1 MHLFYILHP
10 SFCSTIYYLIYNN
23 LLNIRAE
30 KERKK
35 AEKAAKKAA
44 QKAAEEEANRID
56 EVTYLSTSEQDT
68 YAPYGDMSIV
78 MSRSRSGRD
87 FVDIKDIGS
96 STDAKYGPDSKVWI
110 RGRLN
115 SIRVKGGSCFLV
127 VRQNS
132 FDTIQACFF
141 KDKENP
147 EKSAKMIQY
156 LKTLTTESMIDLHG
170 KVSPAET

>member
-1 MHLFYILHP
+1 M
-10 SFCSTIYYLIYNN
+10 S
-23 LLNIRAE
+23 RAE
-30 KERKK
+30 NERKN

-44 QKAAEEEANRID
+44 LAAAEEESNRID
-56 EVTYLSTSEQDT
+56 EVTYLSMAEQEK
-68 YAPYGDMSIV
+68 YAPIGDMSVV
-78 MSRSRSGRD
+78 MSRSRSGRE
-87 FVDIKDIGS
+87 FVRVSDIGGS
-96 STDAKYGPDSKVWI
+96 DDVAKYGPGARVWL

-147 EKSAKMIQY
+147 
-156 LKTLTTESMIDLHG
+156 
-170 KVSPAET
+170 